1 MFLLSYSQLSGKVM
15 RDIIIVLLLMVA
27 FYMFRYYKTW
37 LKDEKEKAQ
46 QNGEILSFWTK
57 LGGLAPALACVLI
70 AGYLFVS

>member
-1 MFLLSYSQLSGKVM
+1 M

-37 LKDEKEKAQ
+37 LKDEQEKAQ

-57 LGGLAPALACVLI
+57 LGGLCPALACVLI